1 MILSDSVVQSTGLDS
16 DRLRPQ
22 EALFDRKKPV
32 APEIDILC
40 DTDKSVPDTVE
51 QGHMTT
57 APTVFDNHRPD
68 SDNIR
73 E

>member
-1 MILSDSVVQSTGLDS
+1 MQSTGLDS
-16 DRLRPQ
+16 DRLRRQ
-22 EALFDRKKPV
+22 GALFDRKKRV

-40 DTDKSVPDTVE
+40 DTDKPVPDTVE
-51 QGHMTT
+51 QGHLTT
-57 APTVFDNHRPD
+57 TLTVFDNHRLD